1 MKISLNSP
9 KIVIPLMSLLIV
21 IPLAYDLFKLS
32 SEVSIPTLDYLAE
45 IMMIGLGLLFYR
57 FIISE
62 YNFQDK
68 TIQDNLRTFVYLLG
82 LLYMLVIV
90 CQLLFSHNFSPASF
104 PPLPENLG
112 SVLYANIIS
121 LIAIALMTPILIIL
135 KNLIYYRRT
144 QRTIFLMKSFG
155 LLSAATIITTVVT
168 KAKFNLDF
176 QGPGVYNNTL
186 LIGVLVC
193 IFFLSFRTAW
203 ISYLS
208 RKEKIYYFFISLF
221 LIWAVFYL
229 FDFAFAFAVPAHSL
243 AVAVYANITW
253 YLLVSYTIFSC
264 LYLLLHLPTAR
275 AFDRKMKEVGSL
287 HDLSR
292 TISTEFNFDKLVR
305 LVTEMTR
312 YVVGTDYTWLE
323 MYRDDL
329 KQLDIVAH
337 YNLSDKEIHSFN
349 QPVQQEFR
357 NQVFKSKK
365 SLLLNQIT
373 KTHPYAYLKK
383 WKNEIH
389 SLIGVPLISS
399 NSQPL
404 GILYAAKKH
413 AFGFDPDD
421 LAMVEAYASQAVI
434 ALDNA
439 KLLKESLEQER
450 LKEELRI
457 AREVQQRLLPQK
469 KPVLEDIDIECLTIT
484 AYEVGGDY
492 YDFVQLPNGHIGF
505 IIGDVSG
512 KGTSAAFYMAEAKG
526 VVQSLSKTFNNP
538 RELLIRT
545 NEILYDTLERKT
557 FISMLMA
564 SMDCKHRKIT
574 FARAGHCPL
583 LYYDRQRQQ
592 ATLLQPKGIGVGLE
606 KGPIFTQTLVEESIS
621 LHPGDIFVFFT
632 DGLSEA
638 RDQNGEEFGE
648 NRLCMLIQEN
658 AHKSVIDIKQDVLQ
672 AILNFLNGQS
682 LADDLTLILVKT

>member
-1 MKISLNSP
+1 
-9 KIVIPLMSLLIV
+9 
-21 IPLAYDLFKLS
+21 
-32 SEVSIPTLDYLAE
+32 
-45 IMMIGLGLLFYR
+45 MMIALGLLYYR
-57 FIISE
+57 LLTSE
-62 YNFQDK
+62 FNFQDK
-68 TIQDNLRTFVYLLG
+68 TIQENLRIFVYLLG
-82 LLYMLVIV
+82 LLYILIII
-90 CQLLFSHNFSPASF
+90 CQLLFSHNFSPAAF

-112 SVLYANIIS
+112 SVIYANIIS

-144 QRTIFLMKSFG
+144 QRTIFMMNGF
-155 LLSAATIITTVVT
+155 LLFSLATIIATVIT
-168 KAKFNLDF
+168 KAKFNLEF
-176 QGPGVYNNTL
+176 QGPGVYNNSF

-193 IFFLSFRTAW
+193 IFLLSFRNAW

-221 LIWAVFYL
+221 LIWAVYYL

-243 AVAVYANITW
+243 AVAVFTNITW

-264 LYLLLHLPTAR
+264 FYLLLHLPTAR
-275 AFDRKMKEVGSL
+275 VFDRKMKEVGSL

-292 TISTEFNFDKLVR
+292 AISTEFNFDKLVR

-312 YVVGTDYTWLE
+312 YVIGTDYTWLE
-323 MYRDDL
+323 MYRDNAQ
-329 KQLDIVAH
+329 QLEIVAY
-337 YNLSDKEIHSFN
+337 YNLSEKEIQSFN
-349 QPVQQEFR
+349 QSAQQEFR
-357 NQVFKSKK
+357 SQIFNSKK

-373 KTHPYAYLKK
+373 KTHPYADFKK
-383 WKNEIH
+383 WKSDIH
-389 SLIGVPLISS
+389 SLIGVPLISG
-399 NSQPL
+399 NGQPL

-413 AFGFDPDD
+413 AYGFDPDD

-439 KLLKESLEQER
+439 KLLHESLEQER

-457 AREVQQRLLPQK
+457 ARDVQQRLLPQK

-492 YDFVQLPNGHIGF
+492 YDFVNLPNGRLGF

-526 VVQSLSKTFNNP
+526 VVQSLSKTFDKP

-545 NEILYDTLERKT
+545 NEILYETLERKT

-564 SMDCKHRKIT
+564 SLDCQHRQIT

-583 LYYDRQRQQ
+583 LYYDRKKLKVN
-592 ATLLQPKGIGVGLE
+592 LLQPQGIGVGLE
-606 KGPIFTQTLVEESIS
+606 KGQIFNRTLVEESVS
-621 LHPGDIFVFFT
+621 LNPGDIFVFFT

-638 RDQNGEEFGE
+638 RNKNGEEFGE
-648 NRLCMLIQEN
+648 ERLCSLIQDHAE
-658 AHKSVIDIKQDVLQ
+658 KSVAEIKQVVME
-672 AILNFLNGQS
+672 AILKFLDGQS
-682 LADDLTLILVKT
+682 LADDLTLLLVKT

>member
-1 MKISLNSP
+1 MKISLTP
-9 KIVIPLMSLLIV
+9 LKIIVPLMIVLIV
-21 IPLAYDLFKLS
+21 LPLLYDIFKLNS
-32 SEVSIPTLDYLAE
+32 DVNIPTLDYLAE
-45 IMMIGLGLLFYR
+45 IMMIALGLLFYR
-57 FIISE
+57 LITNE

-68 TIQDNLRTFVYLLG
+68 TIQENLRIFVYLLG
-82 LLYMLVIV
+82 LLYILVII
-90 CQLLFSHNFSPASF
+90 CQLLFSHSFSPASF

-112 SVLYANIIS
+112 SVFYANIIS
-121 LIAIALMTPILIIL
+121 LIAIVLMTPLLIIL

-144 QRTIFLMKSFG
+144 QRTIFLMNGFI
-155 LLSAATIITTVVT
+155 LLSVATVIATVIT
-168 KAKFNLDF
+168 KANFNLEF
-176 QGPGVYNNTL
+176 QGPGIYNNAF
-186 LIGVLVC
+186 LIGVLVF
-193 IFFLSFRTAW
+193 IFLLSFRNAW
-203 ISYLS
+203 ISFLS

-229 FDFAFAFAVPAHSL
+229 FDFAFVFAVPAHSL
-243 AVAVYANITW
+243 AVAVFANITW

-275 AFDRKMKEVGSL
+275 VFDRKMKEVDSL

-292 TISTEFNFDKLVR
+292 AISTEFNFDKLVR
-305 LVTEMTR
+305 LVTEMIR
-312 YVVGTDYTWLE
+312 YVIGTDYTWLE
-323 MYRDDL
+323 MYREDS
-329 KQLDIVAH
+329 KQLEIVAH
-337 YNLSDKEIHSFN
+337 YNLNEKEIQSFN
-349 QPVQQEFR
+349 QPAQQDFR
-357 NQVFKSKK
+357 SQIFESKK

-373 KTHPYAYLKK
+373 RTNQYAYFKK

-399 NSQPL
+399 NNQPL

-413 AFGFDPDD
+413 AYGFDPDD

-439 KLLKESLEQER
+439 MLLRESLEQER

-469 KPVLEDIDIECLTIT
+469 KPELDGIDIECLTIT

-492 YDFVQLPNGHIGF
+492 YDFVYLPDGHIGF

-545 NEILYDTLERKT
+545 NEILYETLERKT

-564 SMDCKHRKIT
+564 SLDCQQRKIT

-583 LYYDRQRQQ
+583 LYYNNQQ
-592 ATLLQPKGIGVGLE
+592 QQVRLLQPQGIGVGLE
-606 KGPIFTQTLVEESIS
+606 KGQIFTQTLVEESVS
-621 LHPGDIFVFFT
+621 LNPGDIFVFFT

-638 RDQNGEEFGE
+638 RNKNGEEFGE
-648 NRLCMLIQEN
+648 DRLCALIQES
-658 AHKSVIDIKQDVLQ
+658 AAKSASEIKQDVMA
-672 AILNFLNGQS
+672 AILKFLDGQS